1 MIEGGGMSVLR
12 VIRDACPHCEAMRD
26 IEVHRERESMKI
38 RGEDVEFE
46 SEFMVCK
53 TCGKDFAALDQLD
66 HDIEAARAVYRARH
80 GIISPKD
87 IVDMRARYDV
97 SQKSFAKL
105 LDIGDLTI
113 NSYEQGVIPSGAHN
127 SLLKLV
133 SIPENFLRLYSSNK
147 SKLSE
152 RQKAKIDRALAR
164 LAIQNRATL
173 EVCESIP
180 PYGKDF
186 EAGKK

>member
-1 MIEGGGMSVLR
+1 VFSV
-12 VIRDACPHCEAMRD
+12 CE
-26 IEVHRERESMKI
+26 
-38 RGEDVEFE
+38 
-46 SEFMVCK
+46 
-53 TCGKDFAALDQLD
+53 TCGKDFASGEQMDAE
-66 HDIEAARAVYRARH
+66 IESARAVYRARH
-80 GIISPKD
+80 GIIGPAEL
-87 IVDMRARYDV
+87 VAMRARYDV

-186 EAGKK
+186 ESR

>member
-1 MIEGGGMSVLR
+1 MSVLE
-12 VIRDACPHCEAMRD
+12 VIRDACPHCEAMRN
-26 IEVHRERESMKI
+26 IRIVCERETMKI
-38 RGEDVEFE
+38 RGEDVEFD
-46 SEFMVCK
+46 SVFSVCE
-53 TCGKDFAALDQLD
+53 TCGKDFASGEQMDAE
-66 HDIEAARAVYRARH
+66 IESARAVYRARH
-80 GIISPKD
+80 GIIGPAEL
-87 IVDMRARYDV
+87 VAMRARYDV